1 VNNGVMKQVQNQ
13 IHIISELSFIYNQLN
28 RCGLRDGSEAKQVLD
43 LFLEFSDRLVSR
55 YFLNFTSHVRGA
67 QITAVSGMLMIGVML
82 VTGLKVSFLFLNG
95 HLNRLA
101 CYWVSIFY

>member
-1 VNNGVMKQVQNQ
+1 VNDGVMKQVQNQ

-28 RCGLRDGSEAKQVLD
+28 RCGLRDGREAKQILD

-55 YFLNFTSHVRGA
+55 YLLNFASHVRRS

-82 VTGLKVSFLFLNG
+82 ITGLKVSFLFLSG
-95 HLNRLA
+95 HLKRLA
-101 CYWVSIFY
+101 CYWISIFY